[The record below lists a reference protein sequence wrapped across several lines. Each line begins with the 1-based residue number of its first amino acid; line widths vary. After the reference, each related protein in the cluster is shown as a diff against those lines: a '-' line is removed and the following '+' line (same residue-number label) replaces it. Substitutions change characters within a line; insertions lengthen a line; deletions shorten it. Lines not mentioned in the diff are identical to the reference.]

1 MSSHSLRIGI
11 LLVFYAFT
19 SCTASI
25 KSESNTA
32 PDLSRA
38 SESDKDFLTKTRQ
51 RYPADQH
58 LIGVGEGASEKA
70 ATELA
75 RADLMKQIRTEVRV
89 TWTDLMQERGGKTE
103 QEVSRLVETQVA
115 ELVKG
120 MEIVEQGRNDTTGMA
135 YAVAV
140 LPKAE
145 VAGILQG
152 SRRQSEAAS
161 QPPEPPELK
170 EGVWVIAEG
179 VVSLSDDTTIGEAKA
194 RARDEARRKAIEQ
207 AVGTFVKAQTVVYN
221 TQVAEDL
228 VQSLVRGMVVEERV
242 LDEGGS
248 YLATDSGSKILQY
261 STKIRAKVMPV
272 RVEHRGDFTVT
283 ASLNKNVFQDGEE
296 MQVTAI
302 PTRDAYLHIFSVGQD
317 DTVTVLYPNRFAAV
331 GFVAAQKELV
341 FPDEAQR
348 MLGLRLRVFPPQ
360 GVKKGNEKIKFIAT
374 TKKIDLTKGT
384 VHEGV
389 FQVYPGKDSAMVTD
403 LLKELA
409 RLDESE
415 WAEATIPYEIRR

>member
-11 LLVFYAFT
+11 LLVLCAFT

-38 SESDKDFLTKTRQ
+38 SESDKDFLAKTRQ
-51 RYPADQH
+51 RYPTDQH

-75 RADLMKQIRTEVRV
+75 RADLIKQIRAEVRV
-89 TWTDLMQERGGKTE
+89 TWIDLIRERNNQTE
-103 QEVSRLVETQVA
+103 QEVSRLVETRVR

-120 MEIVEQGRNDTTGMA
+120 IEVVDQWNDSRTA
-135 YAVAV
+135 AFYSVVV
-140 LPKAE
+140 LPKTE
-145 VAGILQG
+145 MTRILQTAHG
-152 SRRQSEAAS
+152 QEGEVHQPSEFA
-161 QPPEPPELK
+161 ELSD
-170 EGVWVIAEG
+170 GIWMTAEG
-179 VVSLSDDTTIGEAKA
+179 VVSLGDDTTVAEA
-194 RARDEARRKAIEQ
+194 RTRSRDEARRKAVEQ
-207 AVGTFVKAQTVVYN
+207 AVGTFVKGQTVVYN

-228 VQSLVRGMVVEERV
+228 VQSLVRGLVVEERV
-242 LDEGGS
+242 LDEGWS
-248 YLATDSGSKILQY
+248 YLTSDSGSKILQY

-272 RVEHRGDFTVT
+272 RVEHRGGFTLK

-317 DTVTVLYPNRFAAV
+317 DRVTVLYPNRFAAA

-360 GVKKGNEKIKFIAT
+360 GLRKGMEKIKLIAT

-384 VHEGV
+384 IHEGV
-389 FQVYPGKDSAMVTD
+389 FQVYSGKDSALVTD
-403 LLKELA
+403 LLRELA

>member
-1 MSSHSLRIGI
+1 MSSNSQRIGV
-11 LLVFYAFT
+11 LLALFT
-19 SCTASI
+19 FASCSASI
-25 KSESNTA
+25 KSNHSATSDIPLAIESN
-32 PDLSRA
+32 
-38 SESDKDFLTKTRQ
+38 KDVIAKDRDVYTRQ
-51 RYPADQH
+51 QY
-58 LIGVGEGASEKA
+58 LVGIGQANSEKA
-70 ATELA
+70 AAELA
-75 RADLMKQIRTEVRV
+75 RADLIKQIRTEVRV
-89 TWTDLMQERGGKTE
+89 TWTDFIRERGDKTE
-103 QEVSRLVETQVA
+103 QEVSRFVETQVA

-140 LPKAE
+140 LPKAG
-145 VAGILQG
+145 VASALQG
-152 SRRQSEAAS
+152 SRSQSEAAIH
-161 QPPEPPELK
+161 PLVPPELE
-170 EGVWVIAEG
+170 EGVWVTAEG
-179 VVSLSDDTTIGEAKA
+179 VVLLSDDTTVGEAKA

-228 VQSLVRGMVVEERV
+228 VQSLVRGIVVEERV

-248 YLATDSGSKILQY
+248 YLTTDSGSKILQY
-261 STKIRAKVMPV
+261 STKIRAKVMPI
-272 RVEHRGDFTVT
+272 RAEHRGDFTVK

-331 GFVAAQKELV
+331 GFVAAQKALV

-360 GVKKGNEKIKFIAT
+360 GLNKGMEKIKLIAT
-374 TKKIDLTKGT
+374 TKKIDLTKGAI
-384 VHEGV
+384 HEGV

-415 WAEATIPYEIRR
+415 WAEATIPYEIRK